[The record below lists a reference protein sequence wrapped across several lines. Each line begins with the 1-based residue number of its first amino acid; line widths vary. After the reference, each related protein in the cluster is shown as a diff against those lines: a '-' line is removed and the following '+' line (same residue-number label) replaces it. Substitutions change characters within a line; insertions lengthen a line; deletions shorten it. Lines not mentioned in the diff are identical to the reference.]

1 MAIDDDKTEKTPA
14 EIASDKRQAE
24 RDAIKVTKPT
34 VEKEEIE
41 ENEDEK
47 VNDDETSGTGDKEDV
62 QGTKEGTEG
71 ETKKDEEETEPEVKS
86 IEKLERTI
94 ARLQKRLD
102 KETGSKKD
110 LTKELNAAKSALEA
124 KQADGEIVLTE
135 EEVERR
141 SEEKANRK
149 VAETEFVKACNRI
162 FDDAIKI
169 DKQFKVKVDAMA
181 EDIGPIPS
189 IMIGI
194 LDDIDNGAAVLSHLT
209 NNVDEAED
217 IYKLSPAKMAIELA
231 KISTKVVVK
240 PLKKDI
246 SKVPPPNEPIGGGS
260 VKGAFDPYDT
270 KTNKDKDWI
279 EKRNKQ
285 VAEKRA
291 AKLAA
296 MR

>member
-1 MAIDDDKTEKTPA
+1 MADGDKTEK
-14 EIASDKRQAE
+14 ELASDKRQAE
-24 RDAIKVTKPT
+24 RDAIKVTTPVAPIVAKEETKEDEKTTDQEASETEDKEAETT
-34 VEKEEIE
+34 VETDKEEIE
-41 ENEDEK
+41 E
-47 VNDDETSGTGDKEDV
+47 
-62 QGTKEGTEG
+62 
-71 ETKKDEEETEPEVKS
+71 EVEVVEAKS

-110 LTKELNAAKSALEA
+110 LNKELATAKAALEA
-124 KQADGEIVLTE
+124 KQADGDVVLTE

-149 VAETEFVKACNRI
+149 IVEQEFVKACNRI
-162 FDDAIKI
+162 FDGAVKV

-181 EDIGPIPS
+181 EDIGAIPS

-194 LDDIDNGAAVLSHLT
+194 LDDIDNGAAVLSYLT

-217 IYKLSPAKMAIELA
+217 VYKLSPAKMAIELV
-231 KISTKVVVK
+231 KISTKIGTPK
-240 PLKKDI
+240 PKAI
-246 SKVPPPNEPIGGGS
+246 SKVPAPNEPIGGGS
-260 VKGAFDPYDT
+260 TKAAFDPYDT

-279 EKRNKQ
+279 ERRNKQ